1 MGTSLHKDP
10 HIIKGALFALCGYLS
25 MALLS
30 ACSKG
35 LPSFSLMQIL
45 FFQNCISCIL
55 TLPKVTMGGGFKF
68 LKTSHPYLH
77 LTRDAAGLACFFS
90 FFYAIKEIPL
100 VNAVL
105 FVNAAP
111 LWLPFVIYFWLR
123 KRVFF
128 HIWLGIFLGL
138 IGIILIIKPL
148 STPINLGVILGLASG
163 MLFAITMVAQRT
175 LSKTEPASRILFY
188 YFFFG
193 LIITTPFAVA
203 EWQPF
208 TLIQLLLFL
217 GVGVFMYLSQAFMI
231 TAFTYAKASA
241 LSPLAYSA
249 VIFSGILGWLIW
261 GHIPDWMS
269 VVGIILV
276 IIGGIITL
284 VIERK
289 NERRK
294 GNTIR

>member
-10 HIIKGALFALCGYLS
+10 HITKGALFALCGYLS
-25 MALLS
+25 LAFLS

-35 LPSFSLMQIL
+35 LSTFSIMQIL
-45 FFQNCISCIL
+45 FFQNAISCLI
-55 TLPKVTMGGGFKF
+55 TLPKVITGGGFKY

-77 LTRDAAGLACFFS
+77 LVRDLSGLACYFS

-105 FVNAAP
+105 FLNAAP

-123 KRVFF
+123 KRVFY
-128 HIWLGIFLGL
+128 HIWVGIVLGL

-163 MLFAITMVAQRT
+163 MLFSFTMVGQRI
-175 LSKTEPASRILFY
+175 LSKTEPAPRILFY
-188 YFFFG
+188 YFFSG
-193 LIITTPFAVA
+193 TLLTTPFAIA

-208 TLIQLLLFL
+208 NLVQLLLL
-217 GVGVFMYLSQAFMI
+217 IGTGVFMYLAQALMI
-231 TAFTYAKASA
+231 NAFTYAKASA

-249 VIFSGILGWLIW
+249 VIFSGILGWLVW
-261 GHIPDWMS
+261 GHVPDWLS
-269 VVGIILV
+269 VFGIVLV

-289 NERRK
+289 NERKSRIK
-294 GNTIR
+294 D